1 MEKNKLNRRVFA
13 QVAGA
18 GAAAITLARSQAA
31 EQEKSKPVWSAGA
44 AETEADIPAEG
55 TFLIG
60 PMQKSDG
67 QNDPLFIRAL
77 VLTDGQTKLAIVSN
91 DLLGFD
97 FEFNDRLVDAIHQKT
112 GIPKQQIMINCSHN
126 HNSPLTIP
134 WSEQWEKAKDKPW
147 HQTLPGQFAEVVAE
161 ADSRLQPV
169 TARYRREP
177 TQISVN
183 RRMPVAHGM
192 TMAPNPDGDQMLWVD
207 AIHLKTIAED
217 KPVGVLYSYA
227 AHPVIVHS
235 ASRKISADYPGFA
248 SERIRQAMNGGK
260 APPEGET
267 GGIPMFIQG
276 CGGDINGAPLAS
288 GIGAAR
294 GAGRDL
300 GYAVV
305 RALRKEPQPL
315 EGRLR
320 FAYREID
327 LPLQD
332 PPSVEKCK
340 KLIADRPH
348 HGPYRELLA
357 IAEAGKPRFLKMPLQ
372 AFALGDDLCIL
383 GMSHEPFAAYQLQ
396 GQEESPF
403 AHTLILGYT
412 NGCENYLATAEAY
425 RMGDRG
431 GYEASPFGA
440 AMMYKHRLACKPE
453 VEAQMLAAMNE
464 VLREAHQA

>member
-1 MEKNKLNRRVFA
+1 MEKTKLNRRTFH
-13 QVAGA
+13 QVASA
-18 GAAAITLARSQAA
+18 GAAAVALQQSQAA
-31 EQEKSKPVWSAGA
+31 ASENAKPIWSAGA
-44 AETEADIPAEG
+44 AETAADIPAEG

-67 QNDPLFIRAL
+67 QNDPLYIRAL
-77 VLTDGQTKLAIVSN
+77 VLTDGTTKLAIVSN

-97 FEFNDRLVDAIHQKT
+97 FEYNDRIVEAIHQKT
-112 GIPKQQIMINCSHN
+112 GIPKQQIMVNCSHN

-147 HQTLPGQFAEVVAE
+147 HQTLPGQFADVVAE

-183 RRMPVAHGM
+183 RRMPAAHGM
-192 TMAPNPDGDQMLWVD
+192 TMAPNPNGDQMLWVD
-207 AIHLKTIAED
+207 AIHLKTIAGD

-248 SERIRQAMNGGK
+248 SQHIRRAMNGGK

-276 CGGDINGAPLAS
+276 CSGDINGAPLAS
-288 GIGAAR
+288 GIKAAK

-305 RALRKEPQPL
+305 RALRKEPESL

-320 FAYREID
+320 FAYREIE

-340 KLIADRPH
+340 KLVADRPH

-357 IAEAGKPRFLKMPLQ
+357 IAESGKPRLLKMPLQ

-383 GMSHEPFAAYQLQ
+383 GLAHEPFAAYQLQ
-396 GQEESPF
+396 GEETSPF
-403 AHTLILGYT
+403 KHTLVLGYT
-412 NGCENYLATAEAY
+412 GGCENYLATADAY

-440 AMMYKHRLACKPE
+440 AMFYKHRLACKPE
-453 VEAQMLAAMNE
+453 VEPQMISAMGE
-464 VLREAHQA
+464 VLREAQHA

>member
-1 MEKNKLNRRVFA
+1 MEKTKLNRRVFA

-18 GAAAITLARSQAA
+18 GAATIALAKSQAA

-44 AETEADIPAEG
+44 AETMADIPAEG

-67 QNDPLFIRAL
+67 QNDPLYIRAL
-77 VLTDGQTKLAIVSN
+77 VLSDGETKLAIVSN
-91 DLLGFD
+91 DMLGFD
-97 FEFNDRLVDAIHQKT
+97 FEFNDRLVDAITEKT

-207 AIHLKTIAED
+207 AIHLKTIAGD

-248 SERIRQAMNGGK
+248 SERIRQAMSGGK

-276 CGGDINGAPLAS
+276 CGGDINGAPARLGYRRSARR
-288 GIGAAR
+288 GTRLRLCGRAGTAEKTAAAR
-294 GAGRDL
+294 REACG
-300 GYAVV
+300 
-305 RALRKEPQPL
+305 LRIAKSTC
-315 EGRLR
+315 RCR
-320 FAYREID
+320 S
-327 LPLQD
+327 

-340 KLIADRPH
+340 KLVADRPH

-383 GMSHEPFAAYQLQ
+383 GHGARTVCRLSIAVARKNRRLSIRSFSVTRMAVKIIWRPPRLT
-396 GQEESPF
+396 GW
-403 AHTLILGYT
+403 
-412 NGCENYLATAEAY
+412 ATAVATK
-425 RMGDRG
+425 RAPSGR
-431 GYEASPFGA
+431 P
-440 AMMYKHRLACKPE
+440 
-453 VEAQMLAAMNE
+453 
-464 VLREAHQA
+464 

>member
-1 MEKNKLNRRVFA
+1 MEKFKLNRRTFH
-13 QVAGA
+13 QVASA
-18 GAAAITLARSQAA
+18 GAAAVALQQSQAA
-31 EQEKSKPVWSAGA
+31 ASENAQPTWSAGA
-44 AETEADIPAEG
+44 AETVADIPSEG

-67 QNDPLFIRAL
+67 THDPLYIRAL
-77 VLTDGQTKLAIVSN
+77 VLSDGATKLAIVSN

-97 FEFNDRLVDAIHQKT
+97 FEYSDRIVEAIHQKT

-161 ADSRLQPV
+161 ADSQLQPV

-177 TQISVN
+177 TQISFN
-183 RRMPVAHGM
+183 RRMLAAHGM
-192 TMAPNPDGDQMLWVD
+192 TMAPNPDGAQMPWVD
-207 AIHLKTIAED
+207 AIHFKTVAGD
-217 KPVGVLYSYA
+217 RPVGVLYSYA

-248 SERIRQAMNGGK
+248 SQHIRRAMNGGK

-276 CGGDINGAPLAS
+276 CSGDINGFPLAS
-288 GIGAAR
+288 GIGAAK

-305 RALRKEPQPL
+305 RALRKEPQSL

-320 FAYREID
+320 FAYREIE

-340 KLIADRPH
+340 KLVAERPH
-348 HGPYRELLA
+348 HGPYQELLA

-383 GMSHEPFAAYQLQ
+383 GLAHEPFAAYQLQ
-396 GQEESPF
+396 GQENSPF
-403 AHTLILGYT
+403 KHTLVLGYT
-412 NGCENYLATAEAY
+412 GGCENYLATAEAY
-425 RMGDRG
+425 RMGDKG

-440 AMMYKHRLACKPE
+440 AMFYKHRLACKPE
-453 VEAQMLAAMNE
+453 VEAQMVAAMSDI
-464 VLREAHQA
+464 LRQAHQV